1 MINSCFTLSRAKI
14 VILPLIVFFLMAC
27 SNLYSNEA
35 VIDDENF
42 IGLQNKSL
50 SVVFNKQSGQLVS
63 VTNKNTND
71 NYIKTPNG
79 GNIFRFFVNATA
91 MPRLKAGAQNNDY
104 GGVIIDPSTCK
115 LDTFEI
121 IKKEVSNV
129 LVLNYLFEKLNVQIK
144 LQLELFNDAD
154 NFDAN
159 IAVTNA
165 GKESFSGY
173 LAFPY
178 LTGIC
183 IGKDK
188 STNLAVN
195 MWDRGYPGAK
205 AWERPLGGVYGKD
218 VSMQWQTVYETE
230 GKQGLAFIT
239 MDKDFSNK
247 ILSTFPEGG
256 MSSLYF
262 DKKVLE
268 PRKTNAWPS
277 ARFLVYNGNW
287 RTAAKAYNHWFE
299 NNVQTRNIP
308 EWYKEEVS
316 TRSSTWFPTKE
327 TVEKNKQDSI
337 SNSFTSF
344 QQLHSLFS
352 SPIFGNN
359 INDCMEIAMWNEGV
373 NIWPDTYGPWMSS
386 GFIDYR
392 TDLGGMEAF
401 KKGVEVC
408 HTYGRR
414 VGMYVA
420 AYGARTTSPIF
431 EGNWEQFAIKN
442 RNGKPVMDYRKG
454 KEIYGAFNCPG
465 YKPWQ
470 DNLIRICSMLAEAGV
485 DEIRLDEFGFP
496 FRPCF
501 NEAHKHESPF
511 NANTWMRD
519 CLKRIR
525 EATDKINPEL
535 FLSTEFY
542 MDYFNE
548 SINGALIMD
557 CPGNEIDAMKVA
569 MPNYVPLSYHASSS
583 EAAITGA
590 IMSKTESRRNNWA
603 WGNVGVEKPDDYDEN
618 FVVDLKWHELH
629 PTFSEAVTYGDVTEW
644 DPIAENDPKWMG
656 HVWKSK
662 DYWVLTGGHID
673 ATPLPSPE
681 VRIKLP
687 ELPEAINS
695 AYEFNIET
703 LEMRDLP
710 IVRKDEG
717 VYISLQSAV
726 SAVFFPFASC
736 DPLPVIVQKNKIDNG
751 NESLVIEVSLFAPW
765 NNEKTSHSLD
775 SIYLNA
781 PGFEV
786 TNKVVD
792 KVKTFTIHK
801 DDTTLNGN
809 YHYSVSGNC
818 MKVKR
823 WFEVVK

>member
-1 MINSCFTLSRAKI
+1 MDKAKIFTLQ
-14 VILPLIVFFLMAC
+14 LIVFSLMAC
-27 SNLYSNEA
+27 SNLYANEE
-35 VIDDENF
+35 VIDDDNL

-63 VTNKNTND
+63 MINKNTND

-79 GNIFRFFVNATA
+79 GNIFRFFVNTA
-91 MPRLKAGAQNNDY
+91 SMPRLRSGAQNSDY
-104 GGVIIDPSTCK
+104 GGVILDPSSCK
-115 LDTFEI
+115 LDTFKI
-121 IKKEVSNV
+121 IKKDESNE
-129 LVLNYLFEKLNVQIK
+129 LVLNYVYEKLNIQIK
-144 LQLELFNDAD
+144 LQLELHNHKD
-154 NFDAN
+154 NFDAS
-159 IAVTNA
+159 IAITNT
-165 GKESFSGY
+165 GKEAFTGY

-178 LTGIC
+178 LTGVC
-183 IGKDK
+183 LGEDK

-205 AWERPLGGVYGKD
+205 AWERPLGGVYGKN
-218 VSMQWQTVYETE
+218 VSMQWQTVYEPE

-247 ILSTFPEGG
+247 VLSTFPEGG

-262 DKKVLE
+262 DKKVIE
-268 PRKTNAWPS
+268 PSKTREWPS
-277 ARFLVYNGNW
+277 ARFVVYNGNW
-287 RTAAKAYNHWFE
+287 RTAAKAYNNWFE
-299 NNVQTRNIP
+299 NNVQTRKIP

-327 TVEKNKQDSI
+327 TIEENKQDSV
-337 SNSFTSF
+337 SNAFTSF

-373 NIWPDTYGPWMSS
+373 NKWPETYGPWMSS

-392 TDLGGMEAF
+392 GDLGGKEAF
-401 KKGVEVC
+401 KKGVEIC

-420 AYGARTTSPIF
+420 AYGARTASPIF
-431 EGNWEQFAIKN
+431 EGDWEKYAIKN

-454 KEIYGAFNCPG
+454 KEVYGAFNCPG

-470 DNLIRICSMLAEAGV
+470 DNLIRVCSMLADAGV

-496 FRPCF
+496 FRPCY
-501 NEAHKHESPF
+501 NEAHNHKSPF
-511 NANTWMRD
+511 NANKWMRD
-519 CLKRIR
+519 CLRRIR

-548 SINGALIMD
+548 SANGALIMD

-618 FVVDLKWHELH
+618 FVVNLKWHELH

-673 ATPLPSPE
+673 ATPLPTSE

-687 ELPEAINS
+687 ELPKAISS
-695 AYEFNIET
+695 AYEFNVET
-703 LEMRDLP
+703 LEMREVGIDR
-710 IVRKDEG
+710 VNGE
-717 VYISLQSAV
+717 VYINLKSAV
-726 SAVFFPFASC
+726 SAVLFPFPNC
-736 DPLPVIVQKNKIDNG
+736 KPLPIIRQKNEFAGG
-751 NESLVIEVSLFAPW
+751 NDTMEIQVSLFAPW
-765 NNEKTSHSLD
+765 NHEKTSNDFENIFLEV
-775 SIYLNA
+775 

-786 TNKVVD
+786 TNKVTG
-792 KVKTFTIHK
+792 KVKTFMIHK
-801 DDTTLNGN
+801 DDTTSNGN
-809 YHYSVSGNC
+809 YHYSVSGEC

>member
-1 MINSCFTLSRAKI
+1 MSRAKI

-35 VIDDENF
+35 VIDNENF

-79 GNIFRFFVNATA
+79 GNIFRFFVNAKA
-91 MPRLKAGAQNNDY
+91 MPRLKAGSQHNDY

-129 LVLNYLFEKLNVQIK
+129 LVLNYLFENLNVQIK
-144 LQLELFNDAD
+144 LQLELFNDAN
-154 NFDAN
+154 NFDAH

-183 IGKDK
+183 IGEDK
-188 STNLAVN
+188 SANLAVN

-247 ILSTFPEGG
+247 VLSTFPEGG

-262 DKKVLE
+262 DQKVIE
-268 PRKTNAWPS
+268 PSKTNAWPS

-287 RTAAKAYNHWFE
+287 RTAAKAYNNWFD

-308 EWYKEEVS
+308 EWYKEEIS

-327 TVEKNKQDSI
+327 TVAENKQDFN

-352 SPIFGNN
+352 NPIFGND

-392 TDLGGMEAF
+392 SDLGGEEAF
-401 KKGVEVC
+401 KKGVEIC
-408 HTYGRR
+408 HAYGRR

-470 DNLIRICSMLAEAGV
+470 DNLIRICTMLAEAGV

-501 NEAHKHESPF
+501 NEAHEHKSPF
-511 NANTWMRD
+511 NANTWMRE

-548 SINGALIMD
+548 STNGALIMD

-603 WGNVGVEKPDDYDEN
+603 WGNVGVEKPDDYNED
-618 FVVDLKWHELH
+618 FVVNLRWHELH

-673 ATPLPSPE
+673 ATPLPTAE
-681 VRIKLP
+681 VRVKLP
-687 ELPEAINS
+687 ELPEAINN
-695 AYEFNIET
+695 AYEFNVET
-703 LEMRDLP
+703 LEMREVP
-710 IVRKDEG
+710 ILRKDEE

-726 SAVFFPFASC
+726 SAVLFPFESC
-736 DPLPVIVQKNKIDNG
+736 EPLPIIVQKGEIDKG

-765 NNEKTSHSLD
+765 NNEKTSYNLD
-775 SIYLNA
+775 NIYLNA

-786 TNKVVD
+786 SNKVVD
-792 KVKTFTIHK
+792 KVKTFIIHK
-801 DDTTLNGN
+801 GDTIPKGN
-809 YHYSVSGNC
+809 YHYSVLGDC